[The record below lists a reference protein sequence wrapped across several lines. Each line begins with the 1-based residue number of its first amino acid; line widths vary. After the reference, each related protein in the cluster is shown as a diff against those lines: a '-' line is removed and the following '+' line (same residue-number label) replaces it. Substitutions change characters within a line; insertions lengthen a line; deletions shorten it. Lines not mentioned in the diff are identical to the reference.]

1 MKKSVLSALVAAG
14 LILAMLFTAGCGT
27 EKSVI
32 ENETTTEAAIT
43 ESTDIQTEVTETAS
57 PSLIPIPHQE
67 VTAEESGTETTTE
80 SGLPQTIPEIVE
92 LFNKSANRIKP
103 EASKVV
109 KNYEKRITDKENLVV
124 PKAIQSTAEGLM
136 DTFMKDDTDPIV
148 YSTREE
154 ITNEYI
160 VPNQSYV
167 SKLTADTVAEATCTD
182 KGDTYEIYIRL
193 KNEKNPVSGKG
204 VGAVC
209 DVIEAHEVS
218 EKVSFI
224 EEFTTDYR
232 NCKVRVIIDKATG
245 RVTHSWYST
254 SLILNVTVNLFG
266 THNGTVGLTFE
277 KDYSITY

>member
-27 EKSVI
+27 EKSVV
-32 ENETTTEAAIT
+32 ENVTTTEAIIT
-43 ESTDIQTEVTETAS
+43 ESTDIQTEATETTS
-57 PSLIPIPHQE
+57 PALIHLPDQE
-67 VTAEESGTETTTE
+67 VTVAESETETE

-109 KNYEKRITDKENLVV
+109 KNYEKRIVDKENLVV
-124 PKAIQSTAEGLM
+124 PGALKATAEGLM
-136 DTFMKDDTDPIV
+136 DTFMKDDTEPIV
-148 YSTREE
+148 YESRED

-167 SKLTADTVAEATCTD
+167 SRLTADSVAEATCTD
-182 KGDTYEIYIRL
+182 KGDTYEIFIRL
-193 KNEKNPVSGKG
+193 KNENNPVSGKG

-209 DVIEAHEVS
+209 DVIEAYEVS
-218 EKVSFI
+218 DKVSFI
-224 EEFTTDYR
+224 EQFTTDYR
-232 NCKVRVIIDKATG
+232 NCMVKVIIDKATG

-254 SLILNVTVNLFG
+254 SLILNVTVDLFG
-266 THNGTVGLTFE
+266 THNATVGLTFE
-277 KDYSITY
+277 KDYTITY

>member
-27 EKSVI
+27 EKSVV
-32 ENETTTEAAIT
+32 ENVTTTEAIIT
-43 ESTDIQTEVTETAS
+43 ESTDIQTEATETTS
-57 PSLIPIPHQE
+57 PALIHLPDQE
-67 VTAEESGTETTTE
+67 VTVAESETETE

-109 KNYEKRITDKENLVV
+109 KNYEKRIVDKENLVV
-124 PKAIQSTAEGLM
+124 PGALKATAEGLM
-136 DTFMKDDTDPIV
+136 DTFMKDDTEPIV
-148 YSTREE
+148 YESRED

-167 SKLTADTVAEATCTD
+167 SRLTADSVAEATCTD
-182 KGDTYEIYIRL
+182 KGDTYEIFIRL

-209 DVIEAHEVS
+209 DVIEAYEVS
-218 EKVSFI
+218 DKVSFI
-224 EEFTTDYR
+224 EQFTTDYR
-232 NCKVRVIIDKATG
+232 NCMVKVIIDKATG

-254 SLILNVTVNLFG
+254 SLILNVTVDLFG
-266 THNGTVGLTFE
+266 THNAAVGLTFE
-277 KDYSITY
+277 KDYTITY

>member
-1 MKKSVLSALVAAG
+1 MNKSVLSALVAAG
-14 LILAMLFTAGCGT
+14 LILAMLFAAGCGT

-32 ENETTTEAAIT
+32 ENGTTTEAIIT
-43 ESTDIQTEVTETAS
+43 ESTDIQTEATETTS
-57 PSLIPIPHQE
+57 PALIHLPDQE
-67 VTAEESGTETTTE
+67 VTVAESGTETE

-109 KNYEKRITDKENLVV
+109 KNYEKRIVDKENLVV
-124 PKAIQSTAEGLM
+124 PGALKATAEGLM
-136 DTFMKDDTDPIV
+136 DTFMKDDTEPIV
-148 YSTREE
+148 YESRED

-167 SKLTADTVAEATCTD
+167 SRLTADSVAEATCTD
-182 KGDTYEIYIRL
+182 NGDTYEIFIRL
-193 KNEKNPVSGKG
+193 KNEKNPVSGEG

-224 EEFTTDYR
+224 EQFTTDYR
-232 NCKVRVIIDKATG
+232 NCRVRVIIDKATG

-254 SLILNVTVNLFG
+254 SLILNVTVDLFG
-266 THNGTVGLTFE
+266 THNAAVGLTFE
-277 KDYSITY
+277 KDYTITY